1 MTAIMIDRYEM
12 FTAAI
17 STIYHQIQKLE
28 RDEMV
33 RFGSKGI
40 FAQYLAVLK
49 AHPEGMTSSQLSEIL
64 DKDKAAVSRA
74 LGDMS
79 AAGLV
84 VRQGKG
90 VYRARMV
97 LTATGREAADYVCRR
112 ACAAVTAVGEGV
124 SVEERRIMYH
134 ALETIARNLETVN
147 RDGIPE

>member
-1 MTAIMIDRYEM
+1 MLDRYEM
-12 FTAAI
+12 FSAAI
-17 STIYHQIQKLE
+17 ATIYHQIQKLE

-79 AAGLV
+79 ANGLV

-97 LTATGREAADYVCRR
+97 LTHKGHEAAEYVSRR

-124 SVEERRIMYH
+124 TDEERRIMYQS
-134 ALETIARNLETVN
+134 LERIARNLEMVN
-147 RDGIPE
+147 REGIPE